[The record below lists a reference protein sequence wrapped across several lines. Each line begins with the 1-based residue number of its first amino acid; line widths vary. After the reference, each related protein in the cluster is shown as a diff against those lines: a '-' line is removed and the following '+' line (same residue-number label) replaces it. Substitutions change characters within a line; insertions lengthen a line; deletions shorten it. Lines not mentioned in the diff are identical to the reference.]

1 MDDIDNG
8 PGVFK
13 RTFVSL
19 ASGVVHVTVA
29 VVVAGVLEGLFPPYR
44 AARDELDIWI
54 DLGVGTLEILT
65 YVLLIGAV
73 EMGLARWFSE
83 TLWPTVH
90 SRTKLLKSP
99 KKHNPRRVCPADR
112 QHQHRND
119 AKKNSTTASRAGG
132 LSWRTWL
139 NFYAKTRSL
148 K

>member
-8 PGVFK
+8 PDVFK

-44 AARDELDIWI
+44 APRDELDIWI

-73 EMGLARWFSE
+73 EMGLARWFSGMDY
-83 TLWPTVH
+83 
-90 SRTKLLKSP
+90 
-99 KKHNPRRVCPADR
+99 ADLPY
-112 QHQHRND
+112 
-119 AKKNSTTASRAGG
+119 GG
-132 LSWRTWL
+132 LLMFWL
-139 NFYAKTRSL
+139 LQKALMRVSAFVSYIGDRIMGRPTITTSQPTTTTGSS
-148 K
+148 